1 MFNLISFDEKVIYV
15 PENNNWKGLLW
26 EWLVTVEMVLCH
38 AISQYFKYAESLTQI
53 FKLFSGVLQSGVRK
67 PWNQVFAVKPFHE
80 ALLTHGKNV
89 TYIISYF
96 HDKK

>member
-15 PENNNWKGLLW
+15 PENNDWKGLLW

-53 FKLFSGVLQSGVRK
+53 FKLFSGVLQSG
-67 PWNQVFAVKPFHE
+67 
-80 ALLTHGKNV
+80 GKKTMEPGPCNK
-89 TYIISYF
+89 TFS
-96 HDKK
+96 